1 MNKGIINEKTI
12 INSLEGK
19 YYYELNDNMKKFI
32 YFIYPNI
39 GLNDIIYSR
48 KVNNLYKA
56 DIVIKINNVE
66 KYISIKTGSE
76 NSVHV
81 EKLDTFVK
89 FLKEIKVNN
98 NIINYLKLYHF
109 GDDTYNGDGEKR
121 YSAEESKLKYAKE
134 ILRFNKYVSYDNL
147 LSKIIDRFL
156 FIGNSNNKY
165 EVDYIYYGNEKYA
178 IWASREEILNFL
190 INNKCYYMKTIHFSS
205 LTFQNWCRNINKNKK
220 SEKNRNYIQ
229 IKWFSIVSDLQ
240 KIRNK
245 YDNELNN

>member
-48 KVNNLYKA
+48 KVNNLYKT

-109 GDDTYNGDGEKR
+109 GDDY
-121 YSAEESKLKYAKE
+121 
-134 ILRFNKYVSYDNL
+134 
-147 LSKIIDRFL
+147 
-156 FIGNSNNKY
+156 
-165 EVDYIYYGNEKYA
+165 
-178 IWASREEILNFL
+178 
-190 INNKCYYMKTIHFSS
+190 
-205 LTFQNWCRNINKNKK
+205 
-220 SEKNRNYIQ
+220 
-229 IKWFSIVSDLQ
+229 KW
-240 KIRNK
+240 K
-245 YDNELNN
+245 